1 MEGSGMS
8 SAKSL
13 TTTIVIPNR
22 LKMRLEAQIELT
34 GEKQSE
40 FIRRCLLEKLEVLEA
55 KQAEKRMMENAGIT
69 AGYMETA
76 S

>member
-1 MEGSGMS
+1 MACTSKS
-8 SAKSL
+8 SHQ
-13 TTTIVIPNR
+13 TNIVLPNTLR
-22 LKMRLEAQIELT
+22 SRILNQIELT

-55 KQAEKRMMENAGIT
+55 KQAEKRMMEDAVYSKYAGT
-69 AGYMETA
+69 E